1 MKYRIHTIRFFLLE
15 IGRQDTLLYGHPG
28 APFAGPHWYKTR
40 AGFRSA
46 WLFARLMADIK
57 FNRL

>member
-1 MKYRIHTIRFFLLE
+1 MKYHFHTIRFFLQE
-15 IGRQDTLLYGHPG
+15 IGRQDDLQYIGHG
-28 APFAGPHWYKTR
+28 APFTGPHWYKTR

-46 WLFARLMADIK
+46 WLFARLRADMK